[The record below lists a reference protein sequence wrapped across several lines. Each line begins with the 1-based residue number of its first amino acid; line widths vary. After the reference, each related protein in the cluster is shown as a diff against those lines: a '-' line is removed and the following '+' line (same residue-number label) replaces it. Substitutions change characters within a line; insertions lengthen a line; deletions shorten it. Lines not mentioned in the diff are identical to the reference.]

1 MTAVLVTSTDTP
13 ETIKTVLGD
22 KGNVRVHDDVGVDIT
37 HEPDAKK
44 DDKAA
49 DTSSAAPT
57 DKEGKTSDDSA
68 TSGKDQADSDKE
80 GKSDK
85 AVQKRIDQLTREKAE
100 LQRQLDAAKAPK
112 EPQKDEPKKE
122 PAKTEKDA
130 EPSPEDFDTQADYMK
145 ALSKWAAKQARN
157 EEKAERAKEAE
168 TARQNEVVDNWKK
181 QVEAAKAKY
190 KDWYDVMGDVEIG
203 NAVARALVETPDG
216 AEIAYYIG
224 KHPEEAEAL
233 KNLTKERE
241 VGMAIG
247 ELRAKM
253 RPAQKSSGD
262 KGKEP
267 EEPQTK
273 EKPAPITPVSGTST
287 GNVSK
292 APKDMSYKEYKAYRN
307 KQLAEKRKQA

>member
-13 ETIKTVLGD
+13 ETIQAALGD

-37 HEPDAKK
+37 HDPAAKK
-44 DDKAA
+44 DDKA
-49 DTSSAAPT
+49 DDKSSAAPT
-57 DKEGKTSDDSA
+57 DKEGTTSDDSA

-80 GKSDK
+80 GKPDK

-100 LQRQLDAAKAPK
+100 LQRQLEAAQAPK
-112 EPQKDEPKKE
+112 EPQKDEPKKDA
-122 PAKTEKDA
+122 PKAEKDV

-168 TARQNEVVDNWKK
+168 TARQNEVVENWKK
-181 QVEAAKAKY
+181 QVETAKAKY
-190 KDWYDVMGDVEIG
+190 KDWDDVMGDVEIG

-224 KHPEEAEAL
+224 SHPEEAKAL

-253 RPAQKSSGD
+253 RPAQQKSSGD
-262 KGKEP
+262 KSDTDQ
-267 EEPQTK
+267 PQTK